1 MGCRASRIAGISVLH
16 ELVAVHANDLA
27 EVVIGIETDRGLW
40 VQALTSPEA
49 RSSQAVSAG
58 DYRVACWFELG
69 T

>member
-40 VQALTSPEA
+40 VQALTSRA
-49 RSSQAVSAG
+49 LVVFLGLAG
-58 DYRVACWFELG
+58 